1 VSGKLGQPPL
11 RIHRDTSKLG
21 QDVPGPDLRRA
32 IMALR
37 FLGKDP
43 DSEHGGSPTVW
54 EDGDMY
60 LIQGWRVE
68 DAATL
73 AEVGDVPAHETIL
86 RIPKP

>member
-1 VSGKLGQPPL
+1 
-11 RIHRDTSKLG
+11 
-21 QDVPGPDLRRA
+21 
-32 IMALR
+32 MALR

-54 EDGDMY
+54 EDGDTY

-68 DAATL
+68 DATTL

-86 RIPKP
+86 RIPKRMMTFFPEVNGGGSGPGA